1 MEIDKIKVNFNH
13 TYNFQM
19 FVYISFSLF
28 GLLKVFPLE
37 TSLFMKSID
46 NEPRNEAWKIYN
58 HMLFSA
64 TLKLHKLTV

>member
-1 MEIDKIKVNFNH
+1 
-13 TYNFQM
+13 M

-28 GLLKVFPLE
+28 GLLKVFSLE
-37 TSLFMKSID
+37 TNLLMKSID
-46 NEPRNEAWKIYN
+46 NETRNEAWKIYN